1 MNQTKYIFIVGS
13 SRSGT
18 TMMSRVLNQ
27 HPLIHTFKELHFFSQ
42 IYSSRKKDH
51 ISINKAIEIM
61 SVLLMRQ
68 EYGLFQNKNKNKFFK
83 ISNSILL
90 HDKDYTYFDVFQ
102 KFIEYILLK
111 NNKKIA
117 CLHTPN
123 NLFYLQD
130 ILSYLSNVRVV
141 NMIRDNRDILL
152 SQKNKWRRKFLGAK
166 RIPFYES
173 LRSKV
178 NYHPLITSYI
188 WNRSIKRTNF
198 FCSNSFFSL
207 LKFEDFLSSPKE
219 KTMQLCAFL
228 EIPFNEDMLKIANI
242 GSSTE
247 NDSGR
252 QLIDESKKYKWKK
265 GGLNNSEIY
274 IAQFVSSNFMNQFHY
289 KKQKFIFPPI
299 GVLLYLVS
307 APFKILAS
315 LLLNLGRLTV
325 FFDMIKFHKT

>member
-1 MNQTKYIFIVGS
+1 MNRTKYIFIVGS

-27 HPLIHTFKELHFFSQ
+27 HPLIYTFKELHFFSQ

-51 ISINKAIEIM
+51 ISLNKAIEIM
-61 SVLLMRQ
+61 NMLLMRQ
-68 EYGLFQNKNKNKFFK
+68 EYGLFKNKNKNKFFN

-90 HDKDYTYFDVFQ
+90 QNTDYTYFDIFQ
-102 KFIEYILLK
+102 KFIDYILLK

-130 ILSYLSNVRVV
+130 ILSNLSNVRVV
-141 NMIRDNRDILL
+141 NMIRDNRDVLL

-188 WNRSIKRTNF
+188 WNRSIKRTNLF
-198 FCSNSFFSL
+198 NSNSFFSL

-219 KTMQLCAFL
+219 KIMHLCAFL

-242 GSSTE
+242 GS
-247 NDSGR
+247 
-252 QLIDESKKYKWKK
+252 
-265 GGLNNSEIY
+265 
-274 IAQFVSSNFMNQFHY
+274 
-289 KKQKFIFPPI
+289 
-299 GVLLYLVS
+299 
-307 APFKILAS
+307 
-315 LLLNLGRLTV
+315 
-325 FFDMIKFHKT
+325 

>member
-1 MNQTKYIFIVGS
+1 MNRTKYIFIVGS

-27 HPLIHTFKELHFFSQ
+27 HPLIYTFKELHFFSQ
-42 IYSSRKKDH
+42 IYSSRKKDN
-51 ISINKAIEIM
+51 ISLNKAIEIM
-61 SVLLMRQ
+61 NMLLMRQ
-68 EYGLFQNKNKNKFFK
+68 EYGLFKNKNKNKFFN

-90 HDKDYTYFDVFQ
+90 QNTDYTYFDIFQ
-102 KFIEYILLK
+102 KFIDYILLK

-130 ILSYLSNVRVV
+130 ILSNLSNVRVV
-141 NMIRDNRDILL
+141 NMIRDNRDVLL

-188 WNRSIKRTNF
+188 WNRSIKRTNLF
-198 FCSNSFFSL
+198 NSNSFFSL

-219 KTMQLCAFL
+219 KIMHLCAFL
-228 EIPFNEDMLKIANI
+228 EIPFNEDMLKISNI

-247 NDSGR
+247 NDSDE

-274 IAQFVSSNFMNQFHY
+274 IAQFVSSNFMNQFRY

-299 GVLLYLVS
+299 GVIVYLVS